1 MSNEV
6 DAKCYIWQ
14 TNFTDGNDAAHIPSL
29 DFFFLFSLVLYG
41 DAGTEDV
48 SKNVGPGW
56 TSWRRTIQVKA
67 VWVFFPFTEKQNILD
82 LFILNAND
90 VAVSL
95 VTYISNMSLPHCRV
109 CLYIMALAIEEKS
122 PLPFS

>member
-48 SKNVGPGW
+48 SKNVGQGW

-67 VWVFFPFTEKQNILD
+67 VCVFFPFTEKQNILD
-82 LFILNAND
+82 LFILNAVFPSNQITVLD
-90 VAVSL
+90 SN
-95 VTYISNMSLPHCRV
+95 ISVRWRSSFISDIH
-109 CLYIMALAIEEKS
+109 
-122 PLPFS
+122 